1 MAVLLSMEGKY
12 YDVPDDQAA
21 AFEVPREKVRDV
33 LAHSPM
39 PAMERGTPGPGSA
52 PRGARGAPGGGSP
65 VIIQVL
71 PNGIHGP
78 AQGSGQ
84 GPGQSQGPGGQ
95 PEGEVDPYWYTW
107 WTNWNNWA
115 NYW

>member
-12 YDVPDDQAA
+12 YDVPDDQVA

-39 PAMERGTPGPGSA
+39 PSMERGTPGPGSA
-52 PRGARGAPGGGSP
+52 PRGGRGAPGGGSP

-78 AQGSGQ
+78 AQ

-107 WTNWNNWA
+107 WTNWNNWG